1 MGKRWEKLRL
11 YMNETYISK
20 PREAVITSLLGSRLI
35 TDNVAELESSTYA
48 RTISPIVIAV
58 ITAISK

>member
-1 MGKRWEKLRL
+1 
-11 YMNETYISK
+11 MNETYISK